1 MAGYHSE
8 YPPHVWAFVESCQI
22 FAQITTTAQDQG
34 DPRFP
39 EMFTILQRMIETLS
53 QMIKESMNQHV
64 DLRCQHCGGP
74 HWFEGCPI
82 YVNQKKNQS
91 TIRFTW
97 DGYYDDDI
105 GFESYGGEEEEEVVE
120 IKEVGEE
127 LPNNLELSDIGLE
140 TTMDVS
146 VPPPVQ
152 QDVTPNW
159 YSTPWYY
166 GPEPVDDDFWND
178 DEGEDVDEPL
188 DKMEN
193 ERGMHIPSWE
203 DEFGD
208 ELVGLPTLEEGEF
221 DPVGDLAHLET
232 LLKEKPTMVIKQIP
246 NAKEEKVAEE
256 LDSRSVEK
264 LAVGLPI
271 TPIKRQEKARRKR
284 LDQHIVRVQR
294 WCKQKH
300 KEKLKCNDNH
310 LPHYMHRIRF
320 GPGKFKYWWPDP
332 FRNVKRFINST
343 LKILINNKERMELNG
358 LDRGW
363 IKEKPP
369 D

>member
-8 YPPHVWAFVESCQI
+8 YPPYVWAFVESCQI

-39 EMFTILQRMIETLS
+39 EMFTILERMIETLS
-53 QMIKESMNQHV
+53 QMIKENINQHV
-64 DLRCQHCGGP
+64 DPRCQQCGGP
-74 HWFEGCPI
+74 HGYEDCPV
-82 YVNQKKNQS
+82 YMNQKKNQS

-97 DGYYDDDI
+97 DDYYDDHID
-105 GFESYGGEEEEEVVE
+105 FESYEGVKEEEVEEEQV
-120 IKEVGEE
+120 KEE
-127 LPNNLELSDIGLE
+127 LPGDPELSGLGLE
-140 TTMDVS
+140 TTMDDS

-166 GPEPVDDDFWND
+166 GPEPIDDDFWND
-178 DEGEDVDEPL
+178 DEGEDVDELL

-208 ELVGLPTLEEGEF
+208 ELVGLPTLIDEEF
-221 DPVGDLAHLET
+221 DPVGDLAYLET
-232 LLKEKPTMVIKQIP
+232 LLEEKPTMEIKYIP
-246 NAKEEKVAEE
+246 NKEEEVATKI
-256 LDSRSVEK
+256 DGWPVERLK
-264 LAVGLPI
+264 DGLPH
-271 TPIKRQEKARRKR
+271 TPTKSREKAQKC
-284 LDQHIVRVQR
+284 LDQHRLREQR

-300 KEKLKCNDNH
+300 KEKLKCSDNH

-320 GPGKFKYWWPDP
+320 GPGKFKFWWSDP
-332 FRNVKRFINST
+332 FECPKIFSSFIVKF
-343 LKILINNKERMELNG
+343 LINNDEQLELNG